1 MCIRDRVYRSNR
13 KAGTYLFVADAEDLG
28 NLPDDLK
35 ARLEPLEWVMAIDL
49 AERETLAATRPATV
63 IDSIESQG
71 FFLQLPPGEETD
83 SC

>member
-1 MCIRDRVYRSNR
+1 MKCEVYRSNR

-49 AERETLAATRPATV
+49 AERKTLASTRPAAV
-63 IDSIESQG
+63 IDSIESRG

>member
-1 MCIRDRVYRSNR
+1 MKCEVYRSNR

-49 AERETLAATRPATV
+49 AERDPLAATRPATV
-63 IDSIESQG
+63 IDSIESRG

>member
-1 MCIRDRVYRSNR
+1 MKCEVYRSSR
-13 KAGTYLFVADAEDLG
+13 KVGTYLFVADAEDLG

-49 AERETLAATRPATV
+49 AERKTLASTRPATV
-63 IDSIESQG
+63 IDSIESRG

>member
-1 MCIRDRVYRSNR
+1 MKCEVYRSNR

-35 ARLEPLEWVMAIDL
+35 ARLEPLEWAMAIDL

-63 IDSIESQG
+63 IDSIESRG

>member
-1 MCIRDRVYRSNR
+1 MKCEVYRSNR

-35 ARLEPLEWVMAIDL
+35 GRLEPLEWVMAIDL
-49 AERETLAATRPATV
+49 AERDTLAATRPATV
-63 IDSIESQG
+63 IDSIESRG

>member
-1 MCIRDRVYRSNR
+1 MKCEVYRSNR

-49 AERETLAATRPATV
+49 AERDTLDATRPATV
-63 IDSIESQG
+63 IDSIESRG

>member
-1 MCIRDRVYRSNR
+1 MKCEVYRSNR

-49 AERETLAATRPATV
+49 AERDTLAATRPATV
-63 IDSIESQG
+63 VDSIESRG

>member
-1 MCIRDRVYRSNR
+1 MKCEVYRSNR

-49 AERETLAATRPATV
+49 AERDTLAATRPATV
-63 IDSIESQG
+63 IDSIESRG
-71 FFLQLPPGEETD
+71 FFLQMPPGEETD

>member
-1 MCIRDRVYRSNR
+1 MKCEVYRSNR

-63 IDSIESQG
+63 IDSIESRG
-71 FFLQLPPGEETD
+71 FFLQLPPSEETD

>member
-1 MCIRDRVYRSNR
+1 MKCEVYRSNR

>member
-1 MCIRDRVYRSNR
+1 MKCAVYRSNR

-63 IDSIESQG
+63 IDSIESRG

>member
-1 MCIRDRVYRSNR
+1 MKCEVYRSNR
-13 KAGTYLFVADAEDLG
+13 KAGTYLFVEDAEDLG

-63 IDSIESQG
+63 IDSIESRG

>member
-1 MCIRDRVYRSNR
+1 MKCEVYRSNR
-13 KAGTYLFVADAEDLG
+13 KVGTYLFVADAEDLG

-35 ARLEPLEWVMAIDL
+35 ARLEPLEWVLAIDL

-63 IDSIESQG
+63 IDSIESRG

>member
-1 MCIRDRVYRSNR
+1 MKCEVYRSNR
-13 KAGTYLFVADAEDLG
+13 KAGTYLFVADPEDLG
-28 NLPDDLK
+28 NLPDGLK
-35 ARLEPLEWVMAIDL
+35 ARLEPLEWVMALDL
-49 AERETLAATRPATV
+49 AERDTLAATRPATV